1 MRKAVVLAAVAA
13 AVSTALVA
21 RAGGAETSAPTYNRD
36 VAPIL
41 DAKCATCHRI
51 GGIAPFSLTT
61 AADARAHAAGIVRLA
76 KAGAMPPWMPGS
88 DSAPLV
94 GRDLRRLTAGQLATL
109 TAWAAAGA
117 PAGPSSERHSTPAA
131 APGLS
136 GPGRTVTLTPS
147 RA

>member
-1 MRKAVVLAAVAA
+1 MRNVALLAVLAAA
-13 AVSTALVA
+13 AVTALVA
-21 RAGGAETSAPTYNRD
+21 HAGGAAPSAAPSYNRD

-109 TAWAAAGA
+109 TAWA
-117 PAGPSSERHSTPAA
+117 
-131 APGLS
+131 
-136 GPGRTVTLTPS
+136 
-147 RA
+147 